1 MLNENIRAIRKS
13 RGLSQEEL
21 AIKLNVV
28 RQTVSKWE
36 RGLSVPDSDMLVS
49 LSDTLDAPVAT
60 LLGKAVSEP
69 ETDDLRAIAERLEV
83 VNLQLACKQQLKRK
97 VLCGVFVAFA
107 RLSRWRSHAWPRW
120 GARICSGTSTI
131 PSLPSRAPSTMD
143 SNGSSSGSRQ
153 CSSLP
158 RSRPPFSCTRGC
170 ADAFWSM
177 LVPSSEGVKLSVSD
191 DGPGFGLAT

>member
-49 LSDTLDAPVAT
+49 LSETLDVPVAT
-60 LLGKAVSEP
+60 LLGEAVSEP

-83 VNLQLACKQQLKRK
+83 VNLQLARKQQLKRK
-97 VLCGVFVAFA
+97 VLCGVFVAVCAVIALAFTCVA
-107 RLSRWRSHAWPRW
+107 ALGSPYLQWDFDDPELAV
-120 GARICSGTSTI
+120 AGT
-131 PSLPSRAPSTMD
+131 LYHGFEWVFVRVAPV
-143 SNGSSSGSRQ
+143 
-153 CSSLP
+153 L
-158 RSRPPFSCTRGC
+158 F
-170 ADAFWSM
+170 
-177 LVPSSEGVKLSVSD
+177 
-191 DGPGFGLAT
+191 LAAIAAVLFVRKKMR